1 MAIYKIF
8 LCAGWLIAVQ
18 AFAGAKIDKTD
29 KINGVSV
36 QSGKDDSKRVYLGKI
51 SQSFPHSIESVKQAI
66 VNFGDKCNNSYK
78 DRRKYTDKN
87 FICKY
92 HNEHLVETQVIR
104 KLKQNG
110 WTKEP
115 GETDRFL
122 LARQVY
128 NRGSFGYYELVRIYE
143 TKDAANKKSIKI
155 VQTMLNDEQTKKY
168 TSPLFEKDSAF
179 DKSSSTFLLTEVS
192 PTETSLSYQYNAET
206 EHWIL
211 NKEVSVPQV
220 FASISK
226 SINDLVKT
234 VVTESAIQSRDVASN

>member
-8 LCAGWLIAVQ
+8 LCAAWLIAVQ
-18 AFAGAKIDKTD
+18 AFAGAKIDKKDT
-29 KINGVSV
+29 INGVSV
-36 QSGKDDSKRVYLGKI
+36 QTAKDDSTRIYQGSI
-51 SQSFPHSIESVKQAI
+51 FQSFPHSIDSVKLAI
-66 VNFGDKCNNSYK
+66 INFADKCNNSYK
-78 DRRKYTDKN
+78 ERRKYTDKN
-87 FICKY
+87 FNCKY

-104 KLKQNG
+104 KIKQTG
-110 WTKEP
+110 WTKEE
-115 GETDRFL
+115 GEIDRFL
-122 LARQVY
+122 LARRVY

-143 TKDAANKKSIKI
+143 KKNEDGKRTVRI
-155 VQTMLNDEQTKKY
+155 VQTMLTDAEVKKY
-168 TSPLFEKDSAF
+168 TTPIFEKDSAF
-179 DKSSSTFLLTEVS
+179 DKSVSSFTLTEVS
-192 PTETSLSYQYNAET
+192 PSETSLNYEYNAET

>member
-18 AFAGAKIDKTD
+18 AFAEAKIDKKD
-29 KINGVSV
+29 KINGVLV
-36 QSGKDDSKRVYLGKI
+36 QSAKDESARIYKGAITK
-51 SQSFPHSIESVKQAI
+51 SFPHSIDSVKQAI
-66 VNFGDKCNNSYK
+66 INFADKCNNSYK

-87 FICKY
+87 FHCKY

-104 KLKQNG
+104 KIKQTG
-110 WTKEP
+110 WTKEE
-115 GETDRFL
+115 GEVDRFL

-143 TKDAANKKSIKI
+143 SKDAENKRTIRV
-155 VQTMLNDEQTKKY
+155 VQTMLTDSQVKNY
-168 TSPLFEKDSAF
+168 TTPIFEKDSAF
-179 DKSSSTFLLTEVS
+179 DKSISTFTLTEVK
-192 PTETSLSYQYNAET
+192 PNETALSYEYNAET
-206 EHWIL
+206 KHWIL

>member
-8 LCAGWLIAVQ
+8 FCAGWLIAVQ

-36 QSGKDDSKRVYLGKI
+36 QSGKDDSTRTYHGSI
-51 SQSFPHSIESVKQAI
+51 SHSFPHSIETVKQAI
-66 VNFGDKCNNSYK
+66 VNFSDKCNNSYK
-78 DRRKYTDKN
+78 DRRKYTNKN

-104 KLKQNG
+104 KIKQKG
-110 WTKEP
+110 WSKEP
-115 GETDRFL
+115 GEVDRFL

-143 TKDAANKKSIKI
+143 TKNADNKKNIKI
-155 VQTMLNDEQTKKY
+155 VQTMLNDEQVKKY
-168 TSPLFEKDSAF
+168 TTPLFDKDSAF
-179 DKSSSTFLLTEVS
+179 DISSSTFTLTEVS
-192 PTETSLSYQYNAET
+192 PSETSLSYQYDAET

-234 VVTESAIQSRDVASN
+234 VVTESAIQSRDIASN